1 MILAVLA
8 CCIASCTVAIQS
20 HLCRVAVRR
29 IRAAAEAD
37 RAALISRVAGLE
49 HDLAALEC
57 DLTSGTDRQALA
69 AIERLARGGYGP
81 SFTQCAV
88 ITNSGAE
95 MYGAGHDAFI
105 AAILRQAD
113 WRLK

>member
-1 MILAVLA
+1 MIVAALAILAAALYA
-8 CCIASCTVAIQS
+8 HRC
-20 HLCRVAVRR
+20 HVAVRR

-37 RAALISRVAGLE
+37 VTALTSRVAGLD

-95 MYGAGHDAFI
+95 MYGAGHDAFV

-113 WRLK
+113 RRLK

>member
-1 MILAVLA
+1 MIVAALAILAAAALYA
-8 CCIASCTVAIQS
+8 
-20 HLCRVAVRR
+20 HRCRVAVRR
-29 IRAAAEAD
+29 IRAAAETD
-37 RAALISRVAGLE
+37 VAALTSRVAGIE

-57 DLTSGTDRQALA
+57 DLTSGTDRRALA

-95 MYGAGHDAFI
+95 MYGAGHDAFV

-113 WRLK
+113 RRLKQ

>member
-1 MILAVLA
+1 MIVAALALLA
-8 CCIASCTVAIQS
+8 TFLVALQS
-20 HLCRVAVRR
+20 HLYRVAVRR
-29 IRAAAEAD
+29 IRATAEAD
-37 RAALISRVAGLE
+37 VAALTARVAGLE
-49 HDLAALEC
+49 QDIAALEC
-57 DLTSGTDRQALA
+57 DLTSGTDRQALT

-95 MYGAGHDAFI
+95 MYGAEHGSFV

-113 WRLK
+113 RRLK